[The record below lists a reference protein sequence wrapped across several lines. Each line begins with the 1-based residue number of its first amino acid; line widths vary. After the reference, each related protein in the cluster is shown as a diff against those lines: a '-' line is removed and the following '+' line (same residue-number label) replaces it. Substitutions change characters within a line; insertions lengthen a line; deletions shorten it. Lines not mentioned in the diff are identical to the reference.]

1 VSVPGRLSYVSD
13 RQVNVQVP
21 WELQGQSSAKMKVSI
36 GNISTAVYTVS
47 LADYSPAVFT
57 YADPGSGQQIAAA
70 QDAGFGLITPSNPA
84 KRGQG
89 IQVYANGLGPVDP
102 RPASGEPSPA
112 AEPLSRS
119 TAIPTVTIGGVP
131 AQVIFSGLTPSSVGL
146 YQVNVTV
153 PQDAP
158 VGVQKMVI
166 SVGGVDSPA
175 VNLPVQ

>member
-1 VSVPGRLSYVSD
+1 
-13 RQVNVQVP
+13 
-21 WELQGQSSAKMKVSI
+21 LQGQPSAKMKVSI
-36 GNISTAVYTVS
+36 GNISSAVYTVP
-47 LADYSPAVFT
+47 LADYSPAAFA
-57 YADPGSGQQIAAA
+57 YRDPGGQQLAATL
-70 QDAGFGLITPSNPA
+70 DASYGLITPSNA
-84 KRGQG
+84 AQRGKV
-89 IQVYANGLGPVDP
+89 IQVYANGLGAVDP

-119 TAIPTVTIGGVP
+119 TVVPTVTIGGVP
-131 AQVIFSGLTPSSVGL
+131 APVSFSGLAPYFVGL

-166 SVGGVDSPA
+166 SVGGFDSPA